1 MSEKLKFGLLGEN
14 ISYSKSPHIFSHI
27 IELEGIDGEFIL
39 FDVKKDRIETTIE
52 KIVNSGVS
60 GFSVTVPHKTSIMQF
75 MDEIDR
81 PAKTIGAVNS
91 VAVKGKKLTGFNTD
105 YIGFAKP
112 LEVFRDNIRNG
123 KALILGHG
131 GSSRAVIYSLINDF
145 RIMNLTI
152 AGRSMDK
159 LNLFKSEM
167 SNNYKDININILNY
181 NDLFSS
187 KNDYSIIIN
196 STPLGGPNYSDKSPF
211 PDNYSFQKE
220 LIYYDLNYN
229 SNNYA
234 VSKAKKAGMLVIN
247 GVPMLIAQAL
257 ESYNIWTGCK
267 ISFEEV
273 FDKLNASL

>member
-27 IELEGIDGEFIL
+27 FELEGIDGEFIL
-39 FDVKKDRIETTIE
+39 FDVKNNHIGKTIE
-52 KIVNSGVS
+52 KIIDSGVS
-60 GFSVTVPHKTSIMQF
+60 GFSVTVPHKKNIMQF
-75 MDEIDR
+75 LNDIDL

-91 VAVKGKKLTGFNTD
+91 VAVKGIKLTGFNTD

-112 LEVFRDNIRNG
+112 LEIFRDSIRNG
-123 KALILGHG
+123 KALIFGHG
-131 GSSRAVIYSLINDF
+131 GSSRAVIYSLITDF
-145 RIMNLTI
+145 GIINLTI

-159 LNLFKSEM
+159 LNLLKSEIF
-167 SNNYKDININILNY
+167 NNYKNININLLNY

-187 KNDYSIIIN
+187 RNDYSIIIN
-196 STPLGGPNYSDKSPF
+196 STPLGGPNYPDKSPF

-220 LIYYDLNYN
+220 SIYYDLNYN

-234 VSKAKKAGMLVIN
+234 VSKAKKAGMSVIN
-247 GVPMLIAQAL
+247 GVPMLITQAV
-257 ESYNIWTGCK
+257 ESFNIWTGRN

-273 FDKLNASL
+273 FDKLKASL